1 MLEETH
7 SKILIS
13 INNASFNLLQI
24 SNLNIVQGEKYF
36 VTGSSSSG
44 KSTLIRLLF
53 GDLNPQKGQ
62 VFISKKKV
70 HRVLIPK
77 RPEFFETTTGYDN
90 LLISYDINLHKNL
103 SSFEQQIKEYCLVLN
118 FSYDDLKV
126 KMKNYSDGMKYQIA
140 LIRALLSFPELLFID
155 EIGSSLDSSIKDQI
169 YLLLSKMTREQGVT
183 FVWAERELADIQNF
197 NGKRIHLNQGHIE
210 YMGELCIQ

>member
-62 VFISKKKV
+62 VFISKKKY
-70 HRVLIPK
+70 I
-77 RPEFFETTTGYDN
+77 EFLY
-90 LLISYDINLHKNL
+90 L
-103 SSFEQQIKEYCLVLN
+103 SV
-118 FSYDDLKV
+118 
-126 KMKNYSDGMKYQIA
+126 
-140 LIRALLSFPELLFID
+140 LSFLKQPPVMI
-155 EIGSSLDSSIKDQI
+155 I
-169 YLLLSKMTREQGVT
+169 YLFLM
-183 FVWAERELADIQNF
+183 I
-197 NGKRIHLNQGHIE
+197 
-210 YMGELCIQ
+210 